1 MITRIIASVKWY
13 GTALPNHDCQ
23 PDTWLKRF
31 AWSDLDRG
39 GKMQWID
46 QPAGMTDDRSP
57 RAVVSVEGA
66 VKSYGSLKALD
77 SVDLQVATSEFVAL
91 LGLNGAGKTTLFQL
105 LTGLFMPDSGAIIVN
120 GSEMRRDPMSALK
133 GLGIVFQEST
143 LDLDLPVSSS
153 LYFHAGLHG
162 MSRARAKV
170 RMVEE
175 LGRLGLSDSIGTI
188 GRKLSG
194 GNRRRVELARALMH
208 DPRIL
213 LLDEPTVGLDP
224 AVRRDLLNYVVQM
237 CKERGLS
244 VLWATHLVEEAE
256 RADRVVILHRGRVVE
271 SAPPAALMDRAGTK
285 TLSDAFLSLID
296 GGRVHTTGAA

>member
-1 MITRIIASVKWY
+1 MAMGTTANATVSETR
-13 GTALPNHDCQ
+13 P
-23 PDTWLKRF
+23 
-31 AWSDLDRG
+31 
-39 GKMQWID
+39 
-46 QPAGMTDDRSP
+46 RSL
-57 RAVVSVEGA
+57 VSVEGV
-66 VKSYGSLKALD
+66 VKSYGPLKALD
-77 SVDLQVATSEFVAL
+77 HVDLRVDTAEFVAL

-105 LTGLFMPDSGAIIVN
+105 LSGLFVPDDGIVVVN
-120 GSEMRRDPMSALK
+120 GADMRRDPVAGLQ

-162 MSRARAKV
+162 MARIAAKT
-170 RMVEE
+170 RMAEE
-175 LGRLGLSDSIGTI
+175 LGRLGLGDGIGSI

-208 DPRIL
+208 DPRVL

-224 AVRRDLLNYVVQM
+224 AVRRDLLEYVLKL
-237 CKERGLS
+237 CKQRSLG

-271 SAPPAALMDRAGTK
+271 SAPPADLMRKAGK
-285 TLSDAFLSLID
+285 PTLSEAFLSLIQATD
-296 GGRVHTTGAA
+296 AGRGAQEERAVS

>member
-1 MITRIIASVKWY
+1 MERA
-13 GTALPNHDCQ
+13 
-23 PDTWLKRF
+23 
-31 AWSDLDRG
+31 
-39 GKMQWID
+39 
-46 QPAGMTDDRSP
+46 AGMENDQLP
-57 RAVVSVEGA
+57 GPLISVQGV

-77 SVDLQVATSEFVAL
+77 AVDLRVAATEFVAL

-105 LTGLFMPDSGAIIVN
+105 LTGLFVPDSGTIFVN
-120 GSEMRRDPMSALK
+120 GFEMRRDPASALK

-153 LYFHAGLHG
+153 LHFHAGLHG
-162 MSRARAKV
+162 MARARART

-175 LGRLGLSDSIGTI
+175 LGRLGLSDSIGAI
-188 GRKLSG
+188 GRRLSG

-208 DPRIL
+208 DPRVL

-224 AVRRDLLNYVVQM
+224 AVRRDLLNYVLQL
-237 CKERGLS
+237 CKERGLG

-256 RADRVVILHRGRVVE
+256 RADRVVILHHGRVVE
-271 SAPPAALMDRAGTK
+271 SASPAVLMRQADKT

-296 GGRVHTTGAA
+296 GHNRAADGRSNGKGAA